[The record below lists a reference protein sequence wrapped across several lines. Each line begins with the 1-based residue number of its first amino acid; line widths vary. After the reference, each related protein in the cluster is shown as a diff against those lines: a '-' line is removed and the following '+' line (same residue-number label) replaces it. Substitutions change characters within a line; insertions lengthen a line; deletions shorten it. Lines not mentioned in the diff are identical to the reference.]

1 MTEVFEMKAV
11 FEEINGDYA
20 VFIVEELKKSYH
32 LDKADLPKNTVN
44 GDIFEVEIGSKDE
57 LKLLERLSKE
67 TKSRKA
73 SAQSKRELLLKRNS
87 KK

>member
-11 FEEINGDYA
+11 FEEINGEYA
-20 VFIVEELKKSYH
+20 VFLVEELGKTFH
-32 LDKADLPKNTVN
+32 VDRVDLPEDAVN
-44 GDIFEVEIGSKDE
+44 GDVFEVEIGSKDE